1 MHNSHCNAR
10 TVDSGE
16 QNYSFLEGREK
27 ADVENKIP
35 KRGIFP
41 TNRMIQHVHYR
52 CAQFPWLC
60 FSEMKA
66 LITFLEG
73 IVGSFSM
80 LYHTASATWPWS
92 TGTWTVLYRK
102 PLTWKRNFSWMS
114 LFKTN
119 SPKWINFSTWVNN
132 ETFFCVRC
140 MKPVKGENLTGFVTA
155 RRCRN
160 HNSSPWGL
168 HISRLTS
175 SPSSLPR
182 AVCDHSISSECC
194 TAQSFR
200 AASLSSDRKSLLAR
214 KAVNSLPLE
223 SNTEKLQ
230 FFPEWNSYSEGK
242 KNSKGCKC

>member
-1 MHNSHCNAR
+1 MTLCFWN
-10 TVDSGE
+10 
-16 QNYSFLEGREK
+16 EGI
-27 ADVENKIP
+27 DN
-35 KRGIFP
+35 
-41 TNRMIQHVHYR
+41 
-52 CAQFPWLC
+52 FPWGNCWKYFHALAYC
-60 FSEMKA
+60 FCHMA
-66 LITFLEG
+66 MI
-73 IVGSFSM
+73 
-80 LYHTASATWPWS
+80 YR
-92 TGTWTVLYRK
+92 TWTILYRK
-102 PLTWKRNFSWMS
+102 PLTWKRNFSWIS

-132 ETFFCVRC
+132 GTFLCVRC
-140 MKPVKGENLTGFVTA
+140 MKPAKGENLTGLVTA

-160 HNSSPWGL
+160 HNSTPWGL

-200 AASLSSDRKSLLAR
+200 AASLSNDRKSLLAR

-230 FFPEWNSYSEGK
+230 FFPEWSSYYEGK
-242 KNSKGCKC
+242 KILKGVNANIPLWQNSYLFLKNHISSSAWYFV